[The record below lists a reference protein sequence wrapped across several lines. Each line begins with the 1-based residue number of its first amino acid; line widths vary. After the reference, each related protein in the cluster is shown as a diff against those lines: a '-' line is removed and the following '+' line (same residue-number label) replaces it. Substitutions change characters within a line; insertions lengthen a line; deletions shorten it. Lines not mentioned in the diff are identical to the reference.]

1 MDSIERCA
9 RVTGVDF
16 GTLQL
21 EKSPQLRHRLRSRAG
36 RRILLAGAA
45 TSQGCQSGGLSTRYQ
60 NMNFPGEMSVEETL
74 SVVQRCAAGD
84 ESAFNQLFE
93 AIYQDLRRRAHLHLS
108 GRRGGTMSTTLLVHE
123 TYLKLAGTRL
133 TLNDRGHFF
142 AIAARAMRHVVINAA
157 RERAAEKRGG
167 DQRQVTFDQDVL
179 AAPDLTHDVLS
190 LDVAMQALEASDA
203 RLAQV
208 VELHFFAGLDFIEI
222 AELLSLSERT
232 IARDWRTA
240 RALLRLH
247 LETPA

>member
-1 MDSIERCA
+1 MS
-9 RVTGVDF
+9 
-16 GTLQL
+16 
-21 EKSPQLRHRLRSRAG
+21 
-36 RRILLAGAA
+36 
-45 TSQGCQSGGLSTRYQ
+45 
-60 NMNFPGEMSVEETL
+60 FPGELSAEDTL
-74 SVVQRCAAGD
+74 SVVQRCATGD

-108 GRRGGTMSTTLLVHE
+108 GRRGATMSTTLLVHE

-133 TLNDRGHFF
+133 SLNDRAHFF
-142 AIAARAMRHVVINAA
+142 AVAARAMRQVLINAA
-157 RERAAEKRGG
+157 RERAAQKRGG
-167 DQRQVTFDQDVL
+167 DQCQVTFDQDAL
-179 AAPDLTHDVLS
+179 AAPDLTHNVLS

-208 VELHFFAGLDFIEI
+208 VELHFFAGLGFSEV
-222 AELLSLSERT
+222 AELLGLSERT